1 MSNDREKALREAL
14 MEIERRAFADY
25 ESLAARVG
33 SVLLNTTPPVE
44 RAAPAPEP
52 LPTMAMVEAGL
63 AVWVAQDEG
72 EETPDLHVIYR
83 AMRAL
88 EPGRAAL
95 TSNPVPH
102 PAMYPLVRAASL
114 MSFKDFADHRDEII
128 TKLEEAIAALTSNEG
143 G

>member
-88 EPGRAAL
+88 